1 MRWKMN
7 KKGFTTV
14 ELILTIVL
22 VVIIMGTITSV
33 TYTYRDRSEYE
44 KLITEVTNY
53 KNTLTK
59 TIYDDLLNSTDPVK
73 SISKLS
79 DTSFKFLTE
88 NNREYI
94 LNILDDSD
102 NSRIGINYDGI
113 DYLFPGSSDD
123 LVTFEGITYNEDNV
137 NELYKLDINFKHRNL
152 EDNYDIHLVIS

>member
-1 MRWKMN
+1 MN

-94 LNILDDSD
+94 LNILDDPD

>member
-1 MRWKMN
+1 MN

-73 SISKLS
+73 SISKVS

-88 NNREYI
+88 NNQEYI

-137 NELYKLDINFKHRNL
+137 NELYRLDIIFKHRNL